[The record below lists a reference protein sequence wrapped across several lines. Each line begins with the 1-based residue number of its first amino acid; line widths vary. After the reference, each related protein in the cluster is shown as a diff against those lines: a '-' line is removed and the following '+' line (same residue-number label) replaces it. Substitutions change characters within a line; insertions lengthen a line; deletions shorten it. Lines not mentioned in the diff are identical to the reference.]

1 MKQPRNFNLPI
12 TGIFRRPEGR
22 FALTTFAAPGG
33 APAAA
38 LLVGPLKADVS
49 EPVWSV
55 GTCDGGAWLAT
66 ASSARDL
73 VAGLLSVSQAGEY
86 RPNPRLRSVEAW
98 GLALAQSD
106 FDPIFGKGVQKL
118 I

>member
-1 MKQPRNFNLPI
+1 MKSPQDFHLPI
-12 TGIFRRPEGR
+12 TGIFRRPEGG

-33 APAAA
+33 AQAADS
-38 LLVGPLKADVS
+38 LVGLLQASAS

-55 GTCDGGAWLAT
+55 GTCDGGAWFAT
-66 ASSARDL
+66 AACVRDL
-73 VAGLLSVSQAGEY
+73 VAGLLAVSQAGEY

-98 GLALAQSD
+98 GQALAQSD
-106 FDPIFGKGVQKL
+106 FNPIFGQGVQKL